1 MMQHVLKFVK
11 KVKYTILAK
20 RHDMKATVALDRALD
35 FGFSDIGRIDH
46 EEEFAKHCDLAR
58 HFRTLAARS

>member
-1 MMQHVLKFVK
+1 MIQQVLKFVK

-20 RHDMKATVALDRALD
+20 RHDMKATAALDRALD
-35 FGFSDIGRIDH
+35 FDFCDDGRFDH

-58 HFRTLAARS
+58 HFRTLATHG